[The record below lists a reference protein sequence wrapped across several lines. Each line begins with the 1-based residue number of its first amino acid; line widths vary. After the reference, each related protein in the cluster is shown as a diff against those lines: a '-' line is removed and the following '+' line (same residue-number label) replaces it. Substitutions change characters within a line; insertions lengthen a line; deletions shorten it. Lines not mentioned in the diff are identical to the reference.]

1 MEQQEI
7 CRACLKT
14 SKTFSNIFECSQNNK
29 IISELIMEC
38 VPVTIEKND
47 KLPSHICNACLEKL
61 DYVYNFREMI
71 IASNKILCGYQKN
84 NETEEKIK
92 DNILE
97 TTFIKEECDEDFYIK
112 DESVESVPSISIEVE
127 TNFIEENKQKEV
139 DVVEKPVSNKE
150 DSNQLLQDLIEENNV
165 ADDESMLLD
174 NISDDFNNS
183 DDSDYVEE
191 KKKVPLKWKTRSGRL
206 CGYSQRQLQV
216 LDNPDCKRII
226 ESGLSRKEKA
236 RETVYC
242 PDCKKSYCFKY
253 YIDVHVQQ
261 HMGNL
266 PFKCDICGYQTAKKY
281 YLQKHAQ
288 KHSQTK
294 NYLCT
299 ECGKAFSSKYTLKAH
314 ATKHSNERPF
324 KCKFCEKAFKHLITL
339 QNHELGHLGVKDF
352 VCEECGRTFKHKRD
366 LINHKATHTNEKNFE
381 CTTCGKKFLLKKGLD
396 AHMKN
401 HLGLKPYSCNIC
413 GKRFTAKSTW
423 RSHARI
429 HTGEKPFACKV
440 CGKRFTQ
447 RECIVRH
454 MRIHT
459 GETPYS
465 CSYCPEKFKYSQ
477 HMQSHMKRHERNMM
491 AQENKEDIS
500 ELKT

>member
-1 MEQQEI
+1 
-7 CRACLKT
+7 
-14 SKTFSNIFECSQNNK
+14 
-29 IISELIMEC
+29 MEC

-47 KLPSHICNACLEKL
+47 KLPPNICNACLEKL

-71 IASNKILCGYQKN
+71 IASNKILYGYHKN
-84 NETEEKIK
+84 NEKGGETEEKIK
-92 DNILE
+92 DNTLQP
-97 TTFIKEECDEDFYIK
+97 TFIKEECDEEFFIK
-112 DESVESVPSISIEVE
+112 DESVESAPSVSIDVG
-127 TNFIEENKQKEV
+127 TNFMEENKQKQV
-139 DVVEKPVSNKE
+139 DVAEKPMSNE
-150 DSNQLLQDLIEENNV
+150 GDSNQLLQDLNEETNGV
-165 ADDESMLLD
+165 DDESILLD
-174 NISDDFNNS
+174 NFSDHFSNS
-183 DDSDYVEE
+183 DDSDYEVE
-191 KKKVPLKWKTRSGRL
+191 KKKLPLKWKAKSGRL
-206 CGYSQRQLQV
+206 YVYSQRQLQV

-226 ESGLSRKEKA
+226 ESGLTRKEKS
-236 RETVYC
+236 RQTVYC
-242 PDCKKSYCFKY
+242 QECKKSYSFKY
-253 YIDVHVQQ
+253 YIEVHIHQ

-281 YLQKHAQ
+281 YLQKHARR
-288 KHSQTK
+288 HSQTK
-294 NYLCT
+294 DFLCT
-299 ECGKAFSSKYTLKAH
+299 ECGKAFSSKYALKAH
-314 ATKHSNERPF
+314 APKHSNERPF
-324 KCKFCEKAFKHLITL
+324 KCKFCEKAFKHQITL
-339 QNHELGHLGVKDF
+339 QNHQIGHLGVRDF
-352 VCEECGRTFKHKRD
+352 VCEECGRTYKNKRD
-366 LINHKATHTNEKNFE
+366 LANHKATHTNEKNFE
-381 CTTCGKKFLLKKGLD
+381 CTTCGKKFLLKRGLN
-396 AHMKN
+396 AHAKN
-401 HLGLKPYSCNIC
+401 HLGLKPYSCDIC
-413 GKRFTAKSTW
+413 GKEFTAKSTW